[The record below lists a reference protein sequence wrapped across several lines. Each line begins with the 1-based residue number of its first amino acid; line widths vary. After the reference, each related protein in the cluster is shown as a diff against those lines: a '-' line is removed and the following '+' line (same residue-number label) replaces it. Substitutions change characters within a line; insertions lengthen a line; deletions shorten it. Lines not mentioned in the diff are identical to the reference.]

1 MPKVHI
7 SAFCGLS
14 RCHYSN
20 SPRSRTQY
28 TEAFAS
34 KSWTRSSVSEK
45 CFFQSM
51 ESQRVKSWKHAAGK
65 VIRDIRDIP
74 YLLRRHSIWLWIIN
88 IWCIMIMVYS
98 GYIYIYIYSKW
109 YSLPFTHL
117 YTMNP
122 VRINGWSPDWGD
134 VLRLGNPRNSEMQM
148 SQYVSRIW
156 GPGNKNI
163 QYIYKYIIDKPKEY
177 PQQRETKTVAK
188 HAMNEACLL
197 PRPFYSRGR
206 ACKLQSR
213 HKHCMKKTFF
223 QKRLRYCGPHA
234 RSSCKG
240 FSSQRTAVRLTLHFI
255 YLTYIIHIFFVLY
268 ITYIFYTIF

>member
-98 GYIYIYIYSKW
+98 GYIYIPNDI
-109 YSLPFTHL
+109 LCHL
-117 YTMNP
+117 HICTPWTQSASTAGPQTEVMSF
-122 VRINGWSPDWGD
+122 GWGIPEIQRCRCLS
-134 VLRLGNPRNSEMQM
+134 M
-148 SQYVSRIW
+148 SQEFEVQ
-156 GPGNKNI
+156 G
-163 QYIYKYIIDKPKEY
+163 
-177 PQQRETKTVAK
+177 TKTY
-188 HAMNEACLL
+188 N
-197 PRPFYSRGR
+197 
-206 ACKLQSR
+206 
-213 HKHCMKKTFF
+213 
-223 QKRLRYCGPHA
+223 
-234 RSSCKG
+234 
-240 FSSQRTAVRLTLHFI
+240 
-255 YLTYIIHIFFVLY
+255 TYINI
-268 ITYIFYTIF
+268 